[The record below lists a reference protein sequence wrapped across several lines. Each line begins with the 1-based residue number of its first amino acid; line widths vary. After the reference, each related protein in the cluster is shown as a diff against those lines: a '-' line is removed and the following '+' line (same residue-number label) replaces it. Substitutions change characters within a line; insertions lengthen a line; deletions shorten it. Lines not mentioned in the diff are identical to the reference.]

1 MWRIISDHK
10 RDISIVD
17 SNTIQQSSDVL
28 KDENN
33 KWNVDFDMNKKQQ
46 SLLFVWTTE
55 LNEIKNKIVCLF
67 LCRLLFFKIIPFI
80 KFFISFHFFLVEL

>member
-1 MWRIISDHK
+1 MKMFVFFKKYFFFLHSFPCSFIFDMWRIISDHK
-10 RDISIVD
+10 REISIVD
-17 SNTIQQSSDVL
+17 SNTLHQSSDVL

-55 LNEIKNKIVCLF
+55 LNEIKNKLVF
-67 LCRLLFFKIIPFI
+67 LFFM
-80 KFFISFHFFLVEL
+80 